1 MWSSVLTSMRAK
13 LPARM
18 KPMRPGETFCMGGR
32 RKVRVLVLAARQPGF
47 SELLEQAGFDVVVRT
62 RPLSG
67 SEQVA
72 TDVAVVFRGRLIG
85 RNQAPALV
93 ERAIPVIEVLTAEPQ
108 SASTA
113 EWIRLSNRISKP
125 DLAQIVR
132 AVAD

>member
-1 MWSSVLTSMRAK
+1 MEPMRA
-13 LPARM
+13 
-18 KPMRPGETFCMGGR
+18 GETFGMGR

-47 SELLEQAGFDVVVRT
+47 SELLEHAGFDVEVRT

-67 SEQVA
+67 SEQIA
-72 TDVAVVFRGRLIG
+72 ADVAVVFRGRLIG
-85 RNQAPALV
+85 RNQAPALI

-113 EWIRLSNRISKP
+113 EWIRLSNRIAKP

-132 AVAD
+132 AVADWTQMRGRSTEVAA

>member
-1 MWSSVLTSMRAK
+1 ME
-13 LPARM
+13 
-18 KPMRPGETFCMGGR
+18 PMRPGETFGMGR

-47 SELLEQAGFDVVVRT
+47 SELLEHAGFDVEVRT

-67 SEQVA
+67 SEQIA
-72 TDVAVVFRGRLIG
+72 ADVAVVFRGRLIG
-85 RNQAPALV
+85 RNQAPALI

-113 EWIRLSNRISKP
+113 EWIRLSNRIAKP

-132 AVAD
+132 AVADWTQMRGRSTEVAA